1 MICHECSKPAT
12 WKGHTD
18 VDVVP
23 VPVYVNQKYDV
34 GDDDNI
40 IEHTRSYKKCLPKNL
55 AADADVKMTAIDFP
69 LLKYRQ
75 AKTIYL
81 NNIVSAYS

>member
-1 MICHECSKPAT
+1 MNAASQLPG
-12 WKGHTD
+12 KGTLMWMLPLYLH
-18 VDVVP
+18 
-23 VPVYVNQKYDV
+23 VNQKYDV
-34 GDDDNI
+34 GDDDNV

-81 NNIVSAYS
+81 NNIFSAYS